1 MNVKSLISAAVATA
15 VLVAAA
21 SAQAAVNIAL
31 SADGASV
38 VSTSSWI
45 NAGDTNTMTAD
56 LLTNSKTAW
65 YFDGDTR
72 YIFGAND
79 PNGSIVINLGKVR
92 DLTSIAAVIDLPS
105 QGDRPVT
112 GPVEFLTSL
121 DGKTWNVFGSPVAI
135 DGGSTNPISVSGLP
149 VQAQY
154 VEYEFGNTG
163 SYYGGFGGAAVNSIA
178 AYVAGVPEPATWAML
193 IAGVGMTGFALRRRR
208 GGAALAA

>member
-1 MNVKSLISAAVATA
+1 MNVKSVISAAVATA
-15 VLVAAA
+15 ALVAAA

-45 NAGDTNTMTAD
+45 NAGDTNIMTAD

-79 PNGSIVINLGKVR
+79 PNGTIIVNLGKVR
-92 DLTSIAAVIDLPS
+92 DLSSISASIDLPS

-112 GPVEFLTSL
+112 GPVEFFTSL
-121 DGKTWNVFGSPVAI
+121 DGKTWNAFGAPITIGGASTDPLSVAGAPVH
-135 DGGSTNPISVSGLP
+135 
-149 VQAQY
+149 AQY
-154 VEYEFGNTG
+154 VEYAFGNTG
-163 SYYGGFGGAAVNSIA
+163 SYYGGFGGAAVNSIE

-193 IAGVGMTGFALRRRR
+193 IVGVGMIGSTLRRRR
-208 GGAALAA
+208 AGAALGA

>member
-1 MNVKSLISAAVATA
+1 VNAKRAISAAVATA

-38 VSTSSWI
+38 ASTSSFI
-45 NAGDTNTMTAD
+45 NAGDTGVMTAD
-56 LLTNSKTAW
+56 LLTSSKTAW

-92 DLTSIAAVIDLPS
+92 DLTSIAASVDLPS

-135 DGGSTNPISVSGLP
+135 DGGSTDPISVSGPP

-154 VEYEFGNTG
+154 VEYEFGATG
-163 SYYGGFGGAAVNSIA
+163 SDYGGFGGAAVNSIA
-178 AYVAGVPEPATWAML
+178 AYAASVPEPAAWAML
-193 IAGVGMTGFALRRRR
+193 IAGVSMIGFALRRRR
-208 GGAALAA
+208 DGAPLAA